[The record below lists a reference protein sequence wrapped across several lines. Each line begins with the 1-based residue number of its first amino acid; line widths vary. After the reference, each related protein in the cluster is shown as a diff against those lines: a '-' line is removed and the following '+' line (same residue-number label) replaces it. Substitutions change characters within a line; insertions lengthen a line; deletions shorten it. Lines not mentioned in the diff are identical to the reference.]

1 MTIHAILTVDLN
13 GSVSA
18 AARAKF
24 YEVLKTHHYVKHK
37 LTTLWTVQFTP
48 GTTPAGADRIVR
60 EHVALAARTAGITDY
75 EALLMQGAQPAT
87 EWKVARSSST
97 LLTDALRRY

>member
-37 LTTLWTVQFTP
+37 LTTLWTVQFAP
-48 GTTPAGADRIVR
+48 GATPANAEKVVR

-75 EALLMQGAQPAT
+75 EALFMPGTQKAA
-87 EWKVARSSST
+87 EWKGTRSSST
-97 LLTDALRRY
+97 ILTDALRGY

>member
-24 YEVLKTHHYVKHK
+24 YEVLKIHHYVKHK
-37 LTTLWTVQFTP
+37 LTTLWTVEFVP
-48 GTTPAGADRIVR
+48 GATPASAEKVVR
-60 EHVALAARTAGITDY
+60 EHVALAARAAGITSY
-75 EALLMQGAQPAT
+75 EALFMSGTQPAA
-87 EWKVARSSST
+87 EWTGGRTPST
-97 LLTDALRRY
+97 ILGDALRRS

>member
-13 GSVSA
+13 GSVST
-18 AARAKF
+18 AARARF
-24 YEVLKTHHYVKHK
+24 YEVLKNHHYVKHK

-48 GTTPAGADRIVR
+48 STTPASAERIAR

-75 EALLMQGAQPAT
+75 EALLMQGTQPAA
-87 EWKVARSSST
+87 EWKGARSSST
-97 LLTDALRRY
+97 LLTGALRSY